1 MTAAPVPFIKI
12 GLIRILIVDDDPSIR
27 YVLRLI
33 LEREGYE
40 VLEAGHGEAALEM
53 IRPSALPDIVMTDLM
68 MPIMGGV
75 ELIRRLRDEPRT
87 ASIPIVVV
95 SSNPEAAQNLQASGL
110 VDAIVSKPFTAA
122 RLADRIRAVASNPT
136 RGQPPLEGHA

>member
-1 MTAAPVPFIKI
+1 VAAVPFIKF

-40 VLEAGHGEAALEM
+40 VLEASHGEAALEM
-53 IRPSALPDIVMTDLM
+53 IKPNPLPDIVMTDLM

-75 ELIRRLRDEPRT
+75 ELIHRLRAEPRT
-87 ASIPIVVV
+87 AKIPIVVV
-95 SSNPEAAQNLQASGL
+95 SSNPDVAQGLQDSGL
-110 VDAIVSKPFTAA
+110 VNAIVSKPFTAV
-122 RLADRIRAVASNPT
+122 RLADRVRAVADNPMI
-136 RGQPPLEGHA
+136 GQPMEGHA